1 MYNIAL
7 FFFGGTKYWYR
18 KLLLER
24 LEGLIS
30 DFDVMFFLNAS
41 ERFCET
47 FAVWESRVGRVDRPT

>member
-1 MYNIAL
+1 M
-7 FFFGGTKYWYR
+7 
-18 KLLLER
+18 LER